1 MFVIPTTEK
10 REAFIKKFIDWDKIE
25 NDFYNNFYLNNCK
38 VVVKTPLIPKRGSRN
53 KIKIKKFNLEKY
65 TFLISYD

>member
-25 NDFYNNFYLNNCK
+25 NDFYNNFYLNN
-38 VVVKTPLIPKRGSRN
+38 
-53 KIKIKKFNLEKY
+53 
-65 TFLISYD
+65 